1 MLNIERA
8 LKTSEGKWLTDVRW
22 FRQGVQV
29 EIGNNYIRRTK
40 EAVAGGRGEKGK
52 KTSLPVA

>member
-1 MLNIERA
+1 MSGGSAR
-8 LKTSEGKWLTDVRW
+8 
-22 FRQGVQV
+22 VQV